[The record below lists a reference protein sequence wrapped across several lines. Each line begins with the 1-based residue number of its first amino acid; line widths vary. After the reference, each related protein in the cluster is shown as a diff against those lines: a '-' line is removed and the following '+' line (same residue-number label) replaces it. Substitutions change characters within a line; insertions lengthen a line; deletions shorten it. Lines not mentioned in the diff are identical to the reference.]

1 MSTMHVEVVSAEAQI
16 YSGEAEFLVAP
27 AEMGEIGIYPRHVPL
42 LTRIKPGPLR
52 IRVAG
57 QAQEVLVVVS
67 GGMMEVQ
74 PNAITVLAD
83 TAIRGEELDEQR
95 ALEAKKAA
103 EAELAKASDDKDVAQ
118 ARAALKQAIAEL
130 HALEYLR
137 KRVDRKSVV

>member
-95 ALEAKKAA
+95 ALEAKKVA
-103 EAELAKASDDKDVAQ
+103 EAELAKSSDDKDVAQ

-137 KRVDRKSVV
+137 KRVH

>member
-42 LTRIKPGPLR
+42 LTRIKPGLLR

-137 KRVDRKSVV
+137 KRVH

>member
-95 ALEAKKAA
+95 ALEAKKVA

-118 ARAALKQAIAEL
+118 ARAALKQA
-130 HALEYLR
+130 
-137 KRVDRKSVV
+137 DRKSVV

>member
-74 PNAITVLAD
+74 PTLITVLAD
-83 TAIRGEELDEQR
+83 TAIRGEDLDEAR
-95 ALEAKKAA
+95 ANEAKRAA
-103 EAELAKASDDKDVAQ
+103 EETLKHAADDLDTAKAH
-118 ARAALKQAIAEL
+118 AALAVAIAQL
-130 HALEYLR
+130 KALDYLK
-137 KRVDRKSVV
+137 KRVH

>member
-118 ARAALKQAIAEL
+118 ARAALKQGIAEL

-137 KRVDRKSVV
+137 KRVH

>member
-74 PNAITVLAD
+74 PNAITVIIF
-83 TAIRGEELDEQR
+83 TANRRIC
-95 ALEAKKAA
+95 
-103 EAELAKASDDKDVAQ
+103 
-118 ARAALKQAIAEL
+118 
-130 HALEYLR
+130 
-137 KRVDRKSVV
+137 